1 MTHQSESQ
9 LEKSLV
15 ERLTRLG
22 FIPVVIEDVAALETN
37 LRSQLSKFNNTTFSD
52 GEWARIMN
60 HLMKGDRF
68 HKAKTLR
75 DRFSLK
81 RDDETTAWIKFF
93 NMEQWCK
100 NVYQVTQQVT
110 QVGKYENR
118 YDVTLLINGLPLVQ
132 VELKRRGIEMKEAFN
147 QIQRY
152 HKHTYTG
159 TLFEYVQVFVIS
171 NGVNT
176 KYFSNNPKQTFEQ
189 TFFWTDVDNNKITR
203 LEDFTDV
210 FLEKCAVSELI
221 AEHIVLA
228 ESEQIPMVLRPYQYY
243 AVKALEKRVNESN
256 KNGYI
261 WHTTGAGK
269 TLTAFKT
276 SQILSRNPD
285 VKKVMFVV
293 DRKDLDIKTTE
304 EFNSFSDGSVD
315 GTNNTN
321 ALVKQLA
328 DPNRKLIVTTIQK
341 LDIAIGRDGYLKQ
354 FEYLKDEKVVII
366 FDECHR
372 SQFGQT
378 HARIK
383 AFFNRAQLFGFTGTP
398 IFAENHVGKVT
409 TKDVFGDCLHKYIIT
424 NAISDSNVL
433 GFSVEYVGRYKQK
446 DPDVLAADIFA
457 DALVEGID
465 TKEVLESQDRLEKI
479 ANYVLQDWK
488 RKTKNGK
495 FNALFAVSSIEVLKR
510 YYTLI
515 KTKSGDDI
523 KIATIFTY
531 HANEADDEN
540 SDLDNDPLDT
550 ENAPVNQHSR
560 DFLEECIKD
569 YNALY
574 STNYST
580 DKFYDYYKDLQKRIK
595 NKQVDLVLVV
605 NMFLTGFDAARLNT
619 LYVDK
624 NLRYHGLIQ
633 AYSRTNRLLNSDKPH
648 GNIVS
653 FRNLK
658 EATDKALALY
668 GDENAKEVVF
678 KKPYEEQKKEFEE
691 KLAKLK
697 EEAPTIDSVDGLRG
711 EQEKANFVQAFRD
724 LLRLKSSLETFA
736 EFSFEDLGITE
747 QEFYDYQSKYLDIH
761 AGIKD
766 REAEKE
772 SILDQ
777 IDFELELTVRDLIN
791 FDYIIQLIAG
801 LKNITS
807 DAVRT
812 KKTEDILKVFD
823 HDVNLRK
830 KKELVKKFIEE
841 SLPRIGRSEE
851 VEAAFAEF
859 WTSER
864 ANKLRNLSESEHITP
879 EAIEA
884 LIGEYLYTDRLPSGE
899 DIVERLPERPRLM
912 EHKSV
917 VNRIREAI
925 KDIVDVFEW

>member
-22 FIPVVIEDVAALETN
+22 FVPVVIEDVAAMESN
-37 LRSQLSKFNNTTFSD
+37 LRSQLEKFNHTTFSE

-81 RDDETTAWIKFF
+81 RDDETTIFVRFF
-93 NMEQWCK
+93 NTEQWCK
-100 NVYQVTQQVT
+100 NEYQVTQQVT

-152 HKHTYTG
+152 HKHTFTG
-159 TLFEYVQVFVIS
+159 TLFEYVQIFVIS

-189 TFFWTDVDNNKITR
+189 TFFWTDADNKKITR

-210 FLEKCAVSELI
+210 FLEKCAVSEMI

-228 ESEQIPMVLRPYQYY
+228 EYEQIPMILRPYQYY
-243 AVKALEKRVNESN
+243 AVKALEKRVHDSN

-285 VKKVMFVV
+285 IKKVMFVV

-315 GTNNTN
+315 GTSNTN

-341 LDIAIGRDGYLKQ
+341 LDIAIGREGYLQQ
-354 FEYLKDEKVVII
+354 FSYLKDEKVVII

-383 AFFNRAQLFGFTGTP
+383 GFFNKAQLFGFTGTP

-409 TKDVFGDCLHKYIIT
+409 TKDVFEECLHKYIIT
-424 NAISDSNVL
+424 NAISDNNVL
-433 GFSVEYVGRYKQK
+433 GFSVEYVGKYTQK
-446 DPDVLAADIFA
+446 DPDVLDADIFA
-457 DALVEGID
+457 DALVEGIN

-479 ANYVLQDWK
+479 TDYVLHDWK
-488 RKTKNGK
+488 RKTKGGK

-510 YYTLI
+510 YYKLFKDKGTE
-515 KTKSGDDI
+515 DI

-540 SDLDNDPLDT
+540 ADLDNDPLET
-550 ENAPVNQHSR
+550 ENTPVNQHSR

-691 KLAKLK
+691 KLAKLR
-697 EEAPTIDSVDGLRG
+697 EEAPSVDSVDGLQG
-711 EQEKANFVQAFRD
+711 EQEKANFVQSFRD
-724 LLRLKSSLETFA
+724 LLRIKSSLETFA

-747 QEFYDYQSKYLDIH
+747 QEFYDYQSKYLDIYTETKT
-761 AGIKD
+761 ADK
-766 REAEKE
+766 EKE

-807 DAVRT
+807 DAVRS
-812 KKTEDILKVFD
+812 KKTDDILKVFD
-823 HDVNLRK
+823 RDVNLRK
-830 KKELVKKFIEE
+830 KKDLVRKFIEE
-841 SLPRIGRSEE
+841 NLPRVGRSEE

-859 WTSER
+859 WNSER
-864 ANKLRNLSESEHITP
+864 AAKLRNLSETEHITQ
-879 EAIEA
+879 EHIEA

-925 KDIVDVFEW
+925 MDIVDVFEW

>member
-1 MTHQSESQ
+1 MQHQSESQ
-9 LEKSLV
+9 LEKSLL

-22 FIPVVIEDVAALETN
+22 FTPVVIEDVAALEAN
-37 LRSQLSKFNNTTFSD
+37 LRSQLSKFNNTNFSN
-52 GEWARIMN
+52 GEWARVIN

-68 HKAKTLR
+68 HKAKILR

-81 RDDETTAWIKFF
+81 RDDATTAWIKFF

-100 NVYQVTQQVT
+100 NEYQVTQQVT

-152 HKHTYTG
+152 HKHTFTG

-221 AEHIVLA
+221 AEHIVLS

-285 VKKVMFVV
+285 IKKVMFVV

-315 GTNNTN
+315 GTNNTS
-321 ALVKQLA
+321 ALVNQLK

-341 LDIAIGRDGYLKQ
+341 LDIAIGRDSYLKQ
-354 FEYLKDEKVVII
+354 FADLANERVIII

-383 AFFNRAQLFGFTGTP
+383 SFFTKAQLFGFTGTP
-398 IFAENHVGKVT
+398 IFAENNIGKVT

-446 DPDVLAADIFA
+446 DPDVLDADIFA

-479 ANYVLQDWK
+479 ADYVLHDWK

-515 KTKSGDDI
+515 KAKGGDNI

-560 DFLEECIKD
+560 DFLEDCLKD

-678 KKPYEEQKKEFEE
+678 KKPYEEQKKEFEK
-691 KLAKLK
+691 KLAKLR
-697 EEAPTIDSVDGLRG
+697 EEAPTIDSVDGLQG

-766 REAEKE
+766 RDSEKE

-807 DAVRT
+807 DTVRA
-812 KKTEDILKVFD
+812 KKTDDILKVFD
-823 HDVNLRK
+823 RDVNLRK
-830 KKELVKKFIEE
+830 KKEFVRKFIEE
-841 SLPRIGRSEE
+841 NLPRVGRSED
-851 VEAAFAEF
+851 VEKAFAEF

-899 DIVERLPERPRLM
+899 DIVDRLPERPRLM
-912 EHKSV
+912 DHKSV

>member
-9 LEKSLV
+9 LEKSLM

-22 FIPVVIEDVAALETN
+22 FVPVTIEDSVAMETN
-37 LRSQLSKFNNTTFSD
+37 LRSQLEKFNHTTFSD

-68 HKAKTLR
+68 NKAKTLR

-81 RDDETTAWIKFF
+81 RDDETTAWIQFF
-93 NMEQWCK
+93 NMDQWCK
-100 NVYQVTQQVT
+100 NEYQVTQQVT

-152 HKHTYTG
+152 HKHTFTG
-159 TLFEYVQVFVIS
+159 TLFEYVQIFVIS

-189 TFFWTDVDNNKITR
+189 TFFWTDVDNKKITC
-203 LEDFTDV
+203 LEGFTDV
-210 FLEKCAVSELI
+210 FLEKCAVSEMI

-285 VKKVMFVV
+285 IKKVMFVV

-315 GTNNTN
+315 GTGNTS
-321 ALVKQLA
+321 ALVKQLG

-341 LDIAIGRDGYLKQ
+341 LDIAIGREGYLQQ

-383 AFFNRAQLFGFTGTP
+383 GFFNKAQLFGFTGTP
-398 IFAENHVGKVT
+398 IFAENNVGKVT
-409 TKDVFGDCLHKYIIT
+409 TKDVFDECLHKYIIT
-424 NAISDSNVL
+424 NAISDNNVL
-433 GFSVEYVGRYKQK
+433 GFSVEYVGKYKQK
-446 DPDVLAADIFA
+446 DPDVLDTDIFS

-479 ANYVLQDWK
+479 TDYVLHDWK

-510 YYTLI
+510 YYTLL
-515 KTKSGDDI
+515 KERGGEDI
-523 KIATIFTY
+523 KVATIFTY

-540 SDLDNDPLDT
+540 ADLDNDLLDT
-550 ENAPVNQHSR
+550 EDKPVNEHSR
-560 DFLEECIKD
+560 DFLENCIKD
-569 YNALY
+569 YNGIY
-574 STNYST
+574 GTNYST
-580 DKFYDYYKDLQKRIK
+580 DKFYDYYKDLQKRVK

-624 NLRYHGLIQ
+624 NLRYHGLVQ

-691 KLAKLK
+691 KLATLR
-697 EEAPTIDSVDGLRG
+697 EGVPTVDSVDDLQG

-724 LLRLKSSLETFA
+724 LLRIKSSLETFA
-736 EFSFEDLGITE
+736 EFSFDDLGISE
-747 QEFYDYQSKYLDIH
+747 QEFYDYQSKYLDIYTDT
-761 AGIKD
+761 KTT
-766 REAEKE
+766 EKE
-772 SILDQ
+772 NGSILDQ

-807 DAVRT
+807 DMVRV

-823 HDVNLRK
+823 RDVNLRK
-830 KKELVKKFIEE
+830 KKDLVKKFIEE
-841 SLPRIGRSEE
+841 NLPRVSRSEE

-859 WTSER
+859 WSSER
-864 ANKLRNLSESEHITP
+864 SEKLRKLSETENITQEH
-879 EAIEA
+879 IEA
-884 LIGEYLYTDRLPSGE
+884 LIGEYLYTDRLPTGE
-899 DIVERLPERPRLM
+899 DIVERLSERPRLM
-912 EHKSV
+912 EHVGVIKRV
-917 VNRIREAI
+917 RDTI
-925 KDIVDVFEW
+925 KDIVDIFEW